1 MKTLN
6 VQIPPLPTMEL
17 SPQKKKKGE
26 KENKRKEF
34 TIVEIVLDK
43 IGKSY
48 MNHTFKIIDHIY
60 HMIDMSHCH
69 WV

>member
-17 SPQKKKKGE
+17 SPPKNKKKRE

-43 IGKSY
+43 IRKS
-48 MNHTFKIIDHIY
+48 
-60 HMIDMSHCH
+60 
-69 WV
+69 